1 MSSLLERQLRKYL
14 PPGIDPAAGPWLG
27 LFTAIAKAYDELEAD
42 RTLLE
47 HTLEVTSDEL
57 NEANDRLRR
66 ESADQLRSLSRYYQQ
81 TLESQQGM
89 ILCVQRTEAGFVHTL
104 CRGQLAAR
112 LGWMPETVEGRRL
125 EDFLPSAQASAL
137 RPAYEC
143 AWNGQECT
151 CEGMSVD
158 GTLAYLAWLRPRIE
172 NHVIREVIVSCVEI
186 TDRKRVEHELV
197 AAKEH
202 AEAAD
207 RAKSEFLAVMSHE
220 IRTPL
225 NAVLGFTA
233 LLLETQI
240 NEEQRAWLHTI
251 DQSGVT
257 LLTLINDILDFSKI
271 EAGQLQLEL
280 RPCDLASLLESV
292 THLFLPRASEKGLAL
307 ELRLEPGLPAIIAT
321 DTSRLQ
327 QILVNLMS
335 NAVKFTAHGSIML
348 SADASEDTLRITV
361 RDTGIGIAPQQH
373 DRLFKPFIQADSS
386 TTRLYGG
393 TGLGLA
399 ICQRLAR
406 ALGGDI
412 SIESAPG
419 QGSTFTLTLPVTH
432 AEQPPPPLAPPHPA
446 EVRNGA
452 PLLVLVVDDDAT
464 NRLLI
469 TRILGRHGI
478 TPDIAVNGR
487 IAVNATQD
495 KSYDLIFMDILM
507 PELDGLNATREIRAL
522 MQGRRQPHIVALT
535 ASVMPDQQHDYM
547 EAGVDAVLAKPIQF
561 ADIAETVSRFRPVA
575 IKTGEAGL
583 PAVPLTKTEAFSP
596 APRLNVEG

>member
-1 MSSLLERQLRKYL
+1 MSSLLDRQLRKYL
-14 PPGIDPAAGPWLG
+14 PPGVDPGAGPWLG

-42 RTLLE
+42 RNLLE

-66 ESADQLRSLSRYYQQ
+66 EAADQLRSLSRYYQQ

-112 LGWMPETVEGRRL
+112 LGWPPEAVEGRRL
-125 EDFLPSAQASAL
+125 EDFLPPAQAAAL
-137 RPAYEC
+137 LPAYER

-151 CEGMSVD
+151 YEGTSVD
-158 GTLAYLAWLRPRIE
+158 GTLTYLALLRPRIE
-172 NHVIREVIVSCVEI
+172 NQTVREVIVSCIEI
-186 TDRKRVEHELV
+186 TLRKRIERELV
-197 AAKEH
+197 VAKEH

-225 NAVLGFTA
+225 NAVLGFTS
-233 LLLETQI
+233 LLLETKI
-240 NEEQRAWLHTI
+240 DEEQRAWLHTI

-280 RPCDLASLLESV
+280 RPCNLASLLETV
-292 THLFLPRASEKGLAL
+292 THLFLPRASEKGLTL
-307 ELRLEPGLPAIIAT
+307 ELRLEPGLPAIIVT
-321 DTSRLQ
+321 DTNRLQ

-335 NAVKFTAHGSIML
+335 NAVKFTARGSITL
-348 SADASEDTLRITV
+348 SADSNEDTLRITV
-361 RDTGIGIAPQQH
+361 HDTGIGIDPHLH

-412 SIESAPG
+412 SIASEPD
-419 QGSTFTLTLPVTH
+419 QGSTFTVTLPLSRT
-432 AEQPPPPLAPPHPA
+432 EQSPPPPEPPHHL
-446 EVRNGA
+446 VDIRNDA

-478 TPDIAVNGR
+478 TPDLAVNGR
-487 IAVNATQD
+487 FAVNAARE
-495 KSYDLIFMDILM
+495 KAYDLIFMDILM
-507 PELDGLNATREIRAL
+507 PELDGLNATREIRSL
-522 MQGRRQPHIVALT
+522 LQGRRQPRIVALT
-535 ASVMPDQQHDYM
+535 ASVMPDQQHNYL

-561 ADIAETVSRFRPVA
+561 ADIADTIDRLKSAA
-575 IKTGEAGL
+575 IKTDS
-583 PAVPLTKTEAFSP
+583 AV
-596 APRLNVEG
+596 

>member
-1 MSSLLERQLRKYL
+1 MPTLLDRQLRKYL
-14 PPGIDPAAGPWLG
+14 PPGVDPAAEPWRS
-27 LFTAIAKAYDELEAD
+27 LFTTIAKAYDELEAE
-42 RTLLE
+42 RSLLE

-66 ESADQLRSLSRYYQQ
+66 EAADQLRSLSRYYQQ

-89 ILCVQRTEAGFVHTL
+89 ILCVQRTDAGFVHTL
-104 CRGQLAAR
+104 CRGQLASR
-112 LGWMPETVEGRRL
+112 LGWTPETVEGRRL
-125 EDFLPSAQASAL
+125 EDFLPPAQAAAL
-137 RPAYEC
+137 LPAYER

-151 CEGMSVD
+151 CEGVSVD

-172 NHVIREVIVSCVEI
+172 NGAAHEVIISCVEI
-186 TDRKRVEHELV
+186 TDRKQVERELV

-225 NAVLGFTA
+225 NAVLGFTS
-233 LLLETQI
+233 LLLETKI
-240 NEEQRAWLHTI
+240 DEEQRAWLHTI

-280 RPCDLASLLESV
+280 QPCDLASLLESV

-307 ELRLEPGLPAIIAT
+307 ELRLEPGLPALIVT
-321 DTSRLQ
+321 DSNRLQ

-335 NAVKFTAHGSIML
+335 NAVKFTACGGITL
-348 SADASEDTLRITV
+348 SADANEDTLRITV
-361 RDTGIGIAPQQH
+361 HDTGIGIAPQQH

-406 ALGGDI
+406 ALGGNI
-412 SIESAPG
+412 SIESVPD
-419 QGSTFTLTLPVTH
+419 QGSTFTVSLPVTRT
-432 AEQPPPPLAPPHPA
+432 EQPLPAPVPPHLV
-446 EVRNGA
+446 EVRNGM
-452 PLLVLVVDDDAT
+452 PLLVLVVDDDAI
-464 NRLLI
+464 NRLLL

-535 ASVMPDQQHDYM
+535 ASVMPDQQHDYI

-561 ADIAETVSRFRPVA
+561 ADIADMIARFKTAA
-575 IKTGEAGL
+575 IKTGD
-583 PAVPLTKTEAFSP
+583 AV
-596 APRLNVEG
+596 

>member
-1 MSSLLERQLRKYL
+1 MSTLLERQLRKYL
-14 PPGIDPAAGPWLG
+14 PPGVDPAAAPWLG
-27 LFTAIAKAYDELEAD
+27 LFTAIAKAYDELEAE
-42 RTLLE
+42 RSLLE

-66 ESADQLRSLSRYYQQ
+66 EAADQLRSLSRYYQQ

-89 ILCVQRTEAGFVHTL
+89 ILCVQRTETGFVHTL

-112 LGWMPETVEGRRL
+112 LGWPPEAVEGRRL
-125 EDFLPSAQASAL
+125 EDFLPPAQVAAL
-137 RPAYEC
+137 LPVYER

-151 CEGMSVD
+151 CEGTSVD
-158 GTLAYLAWLRPRIE
+158 GTLTYLALLRPRIE
-172 NHVIREVIVSCVEI
+172 NQTVREVIVSCIEI
-186 TDRKRVEHELV
+186 TLRKQIERELV
-197 AAKEH
+197 VAKEQ

-225 NAVLGFTA
+225 NAVLGFTS
-233 LLLETQI
+233 LLLETKVD
-240 NEEQRAWLHTI
+240 EEQRAWLHTI
-251 DQSGVT
+251 DQSGGT

-280 RPCDLASLLESV
+280 RPCNLASLLETV
-292 THLFLPRASEKGLAL
+292 THLFLPRASEKGLTL
-307 ELRLEPGLPAIIAT
+307 ELRLEPGLPAIIVT
-321 DTSRLQ
+321 DTNRLQ

-335 NAVKFTAHGSIML
+335 NAVKFTARGSITL
-348 SADASEDTLRITV
+348 SADSTEDTLRITV
-361 RDTGIGIAPQQH
+361 HDTGIGIDPQLH

-412 SIESAPG
+412 SIASEPN
-419 QGSTFTLTLPVTH
+419 QGSTFIVSLPFTRT
-432 AEQPPPPLAPPHPA
+432 ERPPPSPEPPHHLVD
-446 EVRNGA
+446 VRNGA

-478 TPDIAVNGR
+478 TPDLAVNGR
-487 IAVNATQD
+487 LAVNAARE
-495 KSYDLIFMDILM
+495 KAYDLIFMDILM

-522 MQGRRQPHIVALT
+522 LQGRRQPHIVALT
-535 ASVMPDQQHDYM
+535 ASVMPDQQHNYI

-561 ADIAETVSRFRPVA
+561 ADIADTIARLKPAA
-575 IKTGEAGL
+575 IKTE
-583 PAVPLTKTEAFSP
+583 
-596 APRLNVEG
+596 

>member
-14 PPGIDPAAGPWLG
+14 PPGVDPAAEPWCR
-27 LFTAIAKAYDELEAD
+27 LFAAIADGYDELEAEH
-42 RTLLE
+42 RLLE

-57 NEANDRLRR
+57 NEANERLRR
-66 ESADQLRSLSRYYQQ
+66 EAADQLRSLSRYYQQ

-89 ILCVQRTEAGFVHTL
+89 ILCVQRTDAGFLHTL
-104 CRGQLAAR
+104 CRGQLASR
-112 LGWMPETVEGRRL
+112 LGWTPEIVEGHRL
-125 EDFLPSAQASAL
+125 EDFLPPAQAAAL
-137 RPAYEC
+137 LSAYER

-151 CEGMSVD
+151 CEGVSVD

-172 NHVIREVIVSCVEI
+172 NHAIHEVIVSCAEI
-186 TDRKRVEHELV
+186 TDRKRVERELV

-225 NAVLGFTA
+225 NAVLGFTG

-240 NEEQRAWLHTI
+240 DEEQRAWLHTI
-251 DQSGVT
+251 DQSGGT

-280 RPCDLASLLESV
+280 RPCDLAALLESV

-307 ELRLEPGLPAIIAT
+307 ELRLEPGLPALIVT
-321 DTSRLQ
+321 DTNRLQ

-335 NAVKFTAHGSIML
+335 NAVKFTASGSITL
-348 SADASEDTLRITV
+348 SAAANEDTLRITV
-361 RDTGIGIAPQQH
+361 HDTGIGIDPQQH

-406 ALGGDI
+406 ALGGNI
-412 SIESAPG
+412 SITSVPD
-419 QGSTFTLTLPVTH
+419 QGSTFTVCLPATRT
-432 AEQPPPPLAPPHPA
+432 EQPPPHPEPPHHI
-446 EVRNGA
+446 EVRNGT

-487 IAVNATQD
+487 IAVNAAQD

-522 MQGRRQPHIVALT
+522 LQGRRQPHIVALT
-535 ASVMPDQQHDYM
+535 ASVMPDQQHDYI

-561 ADIAETVSRFRPVA
+561 ADIADTITRFKPA
-575 IKTGEAGL
+575 GIKTGD
-583 PAVPLTKTEAFSP
+583 AV
-596 APRLNVEG
+596 